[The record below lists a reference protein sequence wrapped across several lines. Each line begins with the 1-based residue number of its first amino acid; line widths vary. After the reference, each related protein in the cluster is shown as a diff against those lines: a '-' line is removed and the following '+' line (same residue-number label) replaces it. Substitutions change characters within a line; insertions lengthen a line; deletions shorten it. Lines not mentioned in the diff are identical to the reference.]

1 MFYVPHEHI
10 REHIAEA
17 LWNIS
22 IHTMPRANLTLT
34 IPDVTWIGEISRIYS
49 NARFRILSVLPNKN
63 SGIGLA
69 EITAGQLTALLSD
82 IKTYESVVSLEIL
95 KLHDE
100 TGLIRFE
107 TSNPVLLMPIQNS
120 GIPLE
125 MPFTLTDGQVTWEI
139 TASQSQLS
147 ALNKQLEE
155 FGIPF
160 SVDNLQQQATRECF
174 LTERQYEIIEAAVDE
189 GYYDTPR
196 KCSLTELSETL
207 GIAKSTCS
215 ETLHRA
221 EGKVIKQFVNREIKP
236 VSKPLQR
243 KV

>member
-1 MFYVPHEHI
+1 
-10 REHIAEA
+10 
-17 LWNIS
+17 
-22 IHTMPRANLTLT
+22 MPRAKLTLT
-34 IPDVTWIGEISRIYS
+34 IPDVIWIGEISRIYS
-49 NARFRILSVLPNKN
+49 NARFRILSVLPNRN

-69 EITAGQLTALLSD
+69 EITADQLKALLSD
-82 IKTYESVVSLEIL
+82 IKTYKSIVSLEIL

-107 TSNPVLLMPIQNS
+107 TSNPALLMPIQSS
-120 GIPLE
+120 GIALE

-147 ALNKQLEE
+147 ALDKQLEE

-160 SVDNLQQQATRECF
+160 SVDNLQQQATCESF
-174 LTERQYEIIEAAVDE
+174 LTERQYEIVETAVDE

-196 KCSLTELSETL
+196 ECSLTELSETL

-221 EGKVIKQFVNREIKP
+221 EGKVIKRFVNREIKP
-236 VSKPLQR
+236 VSKTLQR

>member
-1 MFYVPHEHI
+1 
-10 REHIAEA
+10 
-17 LWNIS
+17 
-22 IHTMPRANLTLT
+22 MPRAKLTLT
-34 IPDVTWIGEISRIYS
+34 IPDVIWIGEISRIYS
-49 NARFRILSVLPNKN
+49 NARFRILSVLPNRN

-69 EITAGQLTALLSD
+69 EITADQLKALLSD
-82 IKTYESVVSLEIL
+82 IKTYKSIVSLEIL

-107 TSNPVLLMPIQNS
+107 TSNPALLMPIQSS
-120 GIPLE
+120 GIALE
-125 MPFTLTDGQVTWEI
+125 MPFALTDGQVTWEI

-147 ALNKQLEE
+147 ALDKQLEE

-160 SVDNLQQQATRECF
+160 SVDNLQQQATCESF
-174 LTERQYEIIEAAVDE
+174 LTERQYEIVETAVDE

-196 KCSLTELSETL
+196 ECSLTELSETL

-221 EGKVIKQFVNREIKP
+221 EGKVIKRFVNRAL
-236 VSKPLQR
+236 SSSG
-243 KV
+243 

>member
-1 MFYVPHEHI
+1 
-10 REHIAEA
+10 
-17 LWNIS
+17 
-22 IHTMPRANLTLT
+22 MPRAKLTLT
-34 IPDVTWIGEISRIYS
+34 IPDVIWIGEISRIYS
-49 NARFRILSVLPNKN
+49 NARFRILSVLPNRN

-69 EITAGQLTALLSD
+69 EITADQLKALLSD
-82 IKTYESVVSLEIL
+82 IKTYKSIVSLEIL

-107 TSNPVLLMPIQNS
+107 TSNPALLMPIQSS
-120 GIPLE
+120 GIALE

-147 ALNKQLEE
+147 ALDKQLEE

-160 SVDNLQQQATRECF
+160 SVDNLQQQATCESF
-174 LTERQYEIIEAAVDE
+174 LTERQYEIVETAVDE

-196 KCSLTELSETL
+196 ECSLTELSETL

-221 EGKVIKQFVNREIKP
+221 EGKVIKRFVNRAL
-236 VSKPLQR
+236 SSSG
-243 KV
+243 